1 MRGTNFARKAIKG
14 DFDMSYLER
23 IKILNSVMVQKLL
36 NDQAHRLRRLNKNAK
51 AAKLLLP
58 VCTAR

>member
-1 MRGTNFARKAIKG
+1 MKGTNLARKTIKG

-36 NDQAHRLRRLNKNAK
+36 NNQAHRLCRLNKRIA
-51 AAKLLLP
+51 
-58 VCTAR
+58 

>member
-36 NDQAHRLRRLNKNAK
+36 NDQAHRLRRLNK
-51 AAKLLLP
+51 
-58 VCTAR
+58 RIS